1 MITKR
6 NRIAL
11 SAGLTLVAA
20 TALTACSSGSGGST
34 GAGTGTGTESG
45 STDGTTTVRMA
56 TLPWIGYG
64 PWYVAEEQGIF
75 EENGLDVEQTNFNTD
90 ADLNAAFVS
99 GNVDVANV
107 ATHTALLMQQAGVP
121 VKIVM
126 IEDISTTADAIVVP
140 SGVGSVEDLAG
151 KRIAYEQGTTSDLL
165 LNYALDSAGLS
176 IDDVTPVPMAAS
188 DAGAA
193 LIGGQVDLAV
203 TYEPYISTALE
214 QGDDLELL
222 FTAGELPGLVSDVLV
237 VSDAY
242 LESNPDTIEALVESW
257 GAAIE
262 YYDSDT
268 EAARAII
275 AEAVGE
281 DPEALTTAFEG
292 VEYYT
297 REENA
302 TELGG
307 AFSEETIPLV
317 LEAAESAGIITG
329 DVSLEGLVDTSFVEG

>member
-1 MITKR
+1 MITTR
-6 NRIAL
+6 NRLAL
-11 SAGLTLVAA
+11 SVGITLAAA
-20 TALTACSSGSGGST
+20 TALTACSSGGD
-34 GAGTGTGTESG
+34 AGTGTSTESG
-45 STDGTTTVRMA
+45 GAGDTTAVRMA

-64 PWYVAEEQGIF
+64 PWFIAEEQGIF

-140 SGVGSVEDLAG
+140 AGVGSVDDLAG

-165 LNYALDSAGLS
+165 LNYALDTAGLT

-214 QGDDLELL
+214 QGEDLELL

-237 VSDAY
+237 VSDSY
-242 LESNPDTIEALVESW
+242 LESNGDTISALVESW
-257 GAAIE
+257 GSAIE
-262 YYDSDT
+262 YYESDT
-268 EAARAII
+268 EAARGII
-275 AEAVGE
+275 ADAVGE
-281 DPEALTTAFEG
+281 EADALTTAFEG
-292 VEYYT
+292 VTYYT
-297 REENA
+297 RAENA
-302 TELGG
+302 SELGG
-307 AFSEETIPLV
+307 SFSTETIPLV
-317 LEAAESAGIITG
+317 LKAAESAGIITG
-329 DVSLEGLVDTSFVEG
+329 EVNVNGLVDTSFVEE